1 MSYLTR
7 QSNGI
12 APNGRADKSCYQD
25 SSQGNSSF
33 SIYLIS
39 SVVSQQQKTHYQGSS
54 DGGPF
59 DVQSI
64 SGGSKSSPHNPNV
77 RSQYSN
83 SYHASPNTSPQSNN
97 HAWDR
102 GPPHFNS
109 QHGTNRYNMN
119 SHLANGNLSDQS
131 RQNPNPFP
139 NHQSKRRQTQPP
151 RPQVRLPSAPSS
163 IPNHKNQQSSQ
174 LNRDSDLK
182 SRQPPQSTHVKSAPV
197 SSGRHRHSTSNS
209 SKTST
214 GSTGWSSTVNASS
227 NSSLSSTPSWES
239 KPQPPHIPEHSD
251 APPHDST
258 AADSE
263 WLLLR
268 KETFDQPPPRQRD
281 KYAHLHP
288 LVRKYAGITNPEV
301 KMGEPRMAN
310 AVMSRRW
317 QREETLERDK
327 REFQR
332 RREEGVP
339 EVTRATCFT
348 EQQDR
353 ASRLAMQTLEIL
365 RTEFFCDDGTKPEEE
380 EDKREEDIGKTKRN
394 E

>member
-1 MSYLTR
+1 MSYLAR

-12 APNGRADKSCYQD
+12 APNGRAVKSGYSD
-25 SSQGNSSF
+25 SSQGNIPLSV
-33 SIYLIS
+33 YLIS
-39 SVVSQQQKTHYQGSS
+39 SEVSQQQKTHYQGSS

-59 DVQSI
+59 VQSI
-64 SGGSKSSPHNPNV
+64 GGVSKSSPHNPNV

-119 SHLANGNLSDQS
+119 SHLANGNLSEQS
-131 RQNPNPFP
+131 HQNPTQSP
-139 NHQSKRRQTQPP
+139 NHHPQRRQTQPP

-163 IPNHKNQQSSQ
+163 IPNHKTQQSPQ
-174 LNRDSDLK
+174 VNRDSDVK
-182 SRQPPQSTHVKSAPV
+182 SRQPPQPTQVKSAPV
-197 SSGRHRHSTSNS
+197 SSRRHRHSNSNS
-209 SKTST
+209 SKAST
-214 GSTGWSSTVNASS
+214 GSTGWSSTVNVSS
-227 NSSLSSTPSWES
+227 HSSLSSTPSWES
-239 KPQPPHIPEHSD
+239 KPQAPHPNPQLADLPPQ
-251 APPHDST
+251 DSST
-258 AADSE
+258 MDSE

-268 KETFDQPPPRQRD
+268 KETFDQPSPRPRD

-332 RREEGVP
+332 RREEGVA
-339 EVTRATCFT
+339 EEIRATCFT

-353 ASRLAMQTLEIL
+353 ASRLAMQTLGIL
-365 RTEFFCDDGTKPEEE
+365 RTEFFCDDGTKPKGGEEE
-380 EDKREEDIGKTKRN
+380 EKREEEIDKQN
-394 E
+394 Q